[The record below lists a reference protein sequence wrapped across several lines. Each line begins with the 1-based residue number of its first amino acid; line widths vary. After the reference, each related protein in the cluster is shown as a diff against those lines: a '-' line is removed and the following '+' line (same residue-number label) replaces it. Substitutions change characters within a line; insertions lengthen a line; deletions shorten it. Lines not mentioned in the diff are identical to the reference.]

1 MKPFAYSRPTT
12 ATAAVDEAATRPN
25 STFLGGGTNLIDL
38 MRENIEQP
46 DTLVDVTRLPF
57 TQIDE
62 RADGGVSIGA
72 GVRNTALAAHPL
84 IRAHYPVLS
93 QAILCGASGQIRN
106 MATVGGNLMQRT
118 RCFYFYDEAARC
130 NKRQPGAGCDAIDGF
145 NRIHA
150 ILGASD
156 SCIATHPSDMCVAL
170 AALDAT
176 VEVAGPRGSRT
187 IPFTD
192 FHRLPGDTPQVET
205 ALQPGELI
213 TSVELRPLALAATSA
228 YRKIRDRSSFAFA
241 LVSVAAAVA
250 VTNGVVTDLR
260 LALGGVAHKPWRAFE
275 AEDRLRNAP
284 ATLEHLQFAVDAELA
299 AARSFAHNHFKIALA
314 RRTIISVLRELMGL
328 ERAQ

>member
-1 MKPFAYSRPTT
+1 
-12 ATAAVDEAATRPN
+12 
-25 STFLGGGTNLIDL
+25 
-38 MRENIEQP
+38 MRESIEQP

-57 TQIDE
+57 TQIRE
-62 RADGGVSIGA
+62 RGDGGVSIGA

-84 IRAHYPVLS
+84 IRANYPVLS

-130 NKRQPGAGCDAIDGF
+130 NKREPGAGCDAIDGF

-170 AALDAT
+170 AALDAA
-176 VEVAGPRGSRT
+176 VEISGPHGSRT
-187 IPFTD
+187 VPFND

-205 ALQPGELI
+205 ELRAGELI
-213 TSVELRPLALAATSA
+213 TSVELPPLPLAAASV

-250 VTNGVVTDLR
+250 VEAGVVIDAR

-275 AEDRLRNAP
+275 AEHRLRHAP
-284 ATLEHLQFAVDAELA
+284 ATLERLQFAVDAELA
-299 AARSFAHNHFKIALA
+299 GARSFAHNHFKIALA
-314 RRTIISVLRELMGL
+314 RRTIISVLRGVMGL
-328 ERAQ
+328 ERAL